1 MAITKT
7 DTRIWY
13 VYVIRSEV
21 PRFSKAGKQL
31 PGVHYVGCTVDIE
44 RRLRQHNGKITGGS
58 KYTSCHRP
66 WVLVAIYGTYAGQS
80 DALKAERALKHGKR
94 GTARTQ
100 WSSDD
105 SEWFRELDLTD
116 KLRELLP

>member
-1 MAITKT
+1 MSKVDI
-7 DTRIWY
+7 RIWY

-31 PGVHYVGCTVDIE
+31 PGVHYAGCTTDIK
-44 RRLRQHNGKITGGS
+44 RRLRQHNGEITGGS

-66 WVLVAIYGTYAGQS
+66 WILVAIYGTYTGQS

-105 SEWFRELDLTD
+105 SEWFRELEPTD
-116 KLRELLP
+116 KLRELLL